1 MNSGGKRRGHVST
14 SFQALVRKRGNIEIE
29 GCVNAVLW
37 VINGRAS
44 YLSCCRRDGNITIK
58 HHLPGK
64 SR

>member
-37 VINGRAS
+37 YYELVACMFQG
-44 YLSCCRRDGNITIK
+44 LVFG
-58 HHLPGK
+58 LVFL
-64 SR
+64 